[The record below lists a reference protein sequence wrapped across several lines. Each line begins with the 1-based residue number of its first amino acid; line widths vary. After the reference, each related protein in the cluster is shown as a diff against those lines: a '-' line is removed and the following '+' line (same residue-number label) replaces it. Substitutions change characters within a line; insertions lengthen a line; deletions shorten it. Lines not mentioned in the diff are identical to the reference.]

1 MWILI
6 VDWHRYSSM
15 NCLKKNCINWRNDE
29 INHIFHL
36 HFAAVKYT
44 YMITNICFE
53 ILNYRAVQNCFL
65 SLRAVAICATY
76 LNNSKQRNYRAVTI
90 CCNPLRCDMPPQ
102 DGARDR
108 SPILDLRSRKRIRWR
123 GLVSASASWSAED
136 TWATRRTPF
145 CTWSLMKW

>member
-1 MWILI
+1 MEIENPSLNI
-6 VDWHRYSSM
+6 FHTDFVAFFLLAGECQLFKVLRSV
-15 NCLKKNCINWRNDE
+15 WRNDE

-90 CCNPLRCDMPPQ
+90 CCNPLRCDSVFFAERFLFWEEI
-102 DGARDR
+102 GWTLEEL
-108 SPILDLRSRKRIRWR
+108 LDSSQLVRK
-123 GLVSASASWSAED
+123 E
-136 TWATRRTPF
+136 
-145 CTWSLMKW
+145 